1 MSENSSAFDFLY
13 IILTLVAVIISL
25 VKKTSS
31 KQKGIPDRQMAKEEQ
46 SETQSS
52 LQSEIVADYPDAV
65 NDGYFSECDFARS
78 DEPKKEEKTYSASEE
93 QENIMETEESIDFDA
108 RTAFIYSEILTHKY
122 NL

>member
-1 MSENSSAFDFLY
+1 MSENSSASDFLY

-31 KQKGIPDRQMAKEEQ
+31 KQKGISDQQIAKEEQ

-52 LQSEIVADYPDAV
+52 LQSEMVADYPDSVRA
-65 NDGYFSECDFARS
+65 DYFSCEFAQP
-78 DEPKKEEKTYSASEE
+78 DEPKKEEKTCSASEE
-93 QENIMETEESIDFDA
+93 QENIMEIEESIDFDA